1 MDISDDTHRAI
12 DKALASL
19 SKKCKGKKQF
29 VKGHLVRGGYLVGRY
44 TPVKGERYPRL
55 LEGEVIKF

>member
-1 MDISDDTHRAI
+1 MKLTEDTHSAI
-12 DKALASL
+12 DKALVSL
-19 SKKCKGKKQF
+19 FKKCKGKKQF